1 MRPGHAPGR
10 MIHAPRRVHT
20 GTDTQRRRKTM
31 AIKIDKK
38 ITGYNVV
45 KPEDKVA
52 ATPVTAVAPNEPRQA
67 EVIQMHESVERP
79 ETLVGSTFK
88 IKSPLFE
95 HALYVTIND
104 IVLNAGTKH
113 EQRRPFEIFINSKNM
128 DHFQWIVAL
137 TRILSAVFRK
147 GGDVTF
153 IVEELKAVF
162 DPRGGYFKSGGVYM
176 PSIVAEIG
184 SVVEQHMKNI
194 GLIHDPE
201 MDAAT
206 RQLIADKRA
215 AYEQAGAKK
224 NSDVSAAPVGAASAA
239 IDPSETESSGF
250 PPGATLCQKCNTQAL
265 VLMDGCQTCLNC
277 GYSKCG

>member
-1 MRPGHAPGR
+1 
-10 MIHAPRRVHT
+10 
-20 GTDTQRRRKTM
+20 M
-31 AIKIDKK
+31 AIKIEKK
-38 ITGYNVV
+38 IKGYNVV
-45 KPEDKVA
+45 KPEDKAAPAPVA
-52 ATPVTAVAPNEPRQA
+52 APVKEIAPVA
-67 EVIQMHESVERP
+67 EVIQMHESLERP
-79 ETLVGSTFK
+79 ETLVGSTYK

-95 HALYVTIND
+95 HALYVTVND

-113 EQRRPFEIFINSKNM
+113 EQRRPFELFINSKNM

-162 DPRGGYFKSGGVYM
+162 DPRGGYFKAGGVYM

-184 SVVEQHMKNI
+184 GVIEQHMKSI

-201 MDAAT
+201 MSEAT
-206 RQLIADKRA
+206 RALIAEKRA
-215 AYEQAGAKK
+215 AYEKASAPAAVVGA
-224 NSDVSAAPVGAASAA
+224 NEVRDAAPAAASTAA
-239 IDPSETESSGF
+239 GSHTNASGF
-250 PPGATLCQKCNTQAL
+250 PPGATLCVKCNTQAL

>member
-1 MRPGHAPGR
+1 
-10 MIHAPRRVHT
+10 
-20 GTDTQRRRKTM
+20 M
-31 AIKIDKK
+31 AIKIEKK
-38 ITGYNVV
+38 IKGYNVV
-45 KPEDKVA
+45 KPEDKA
-52 ATPVTAVAPNEPRQA
+52 APAPAPQAKAAAEPRQA
-67 EVIQMHESVERP
+67 EVIQMHESLERP
-79 ETLVGSTFK
+79 EQLIGSTFK

-104 IVLNAGTKH
+104 IVLNSGTKH

-162 DPRGGYFKSGGVYM
+162 DPRGGYFKAGGVYM

-184 SVVEQHMKNI
+184 AVIEQHMKNI

-201 MDAAT
+201 MSDSQRA
-206 RQLIADKRA
+206 LIAEKRA
-215 AYEQAGAKK
+215 AYEANSVKK
-224 NSDVSAAPVGAASAA
+224 PDAAADAPA
-239 IDPSETESSGF
+239 ESNGSF

>member
-1 MRPGHAPGR
+1 
-10 MIHAPRRVHT
+10 
-20 GTDTQRRRKTM
+20 M
-31 AIKIDKK
+31 AIKIEKK

-45 KPEDKVA
+45 KPEDKA
-52 ATPVTAVAPNEPRQA
+52 APAAAPAPQAKAAEPRQA
-67 EVIQMHESVERP
+67 EVIQMHESLERP
-79 ETLVGSTFK
+79 EQLIGSTFK

-137 TRILSAVFRK
+137 TRIISAVFRK

-153 IVEELKAVF
+153 LVEEIKAVF
-162 DPRGGYFKSGGVYM
+162 DPRGGYFKAGGVYM

-184 SVVEQHMKNI
+184 AVIEQHMKNI

-201 MDAAT
+201 MSDGQRA
-206 RQLIADKRA
+206 LIAEKRA
-215 AYEQAGAKK
+215 AYEAASAKK
-224 NSDVSAAPVGAASAA
+224 NSDVNQAPAAEGA
-239 IDPSETESSGF
+239 ESNGSF
-250 PPGATLCQKCNTQAL
+250 PPGATLCHKCNTQAL